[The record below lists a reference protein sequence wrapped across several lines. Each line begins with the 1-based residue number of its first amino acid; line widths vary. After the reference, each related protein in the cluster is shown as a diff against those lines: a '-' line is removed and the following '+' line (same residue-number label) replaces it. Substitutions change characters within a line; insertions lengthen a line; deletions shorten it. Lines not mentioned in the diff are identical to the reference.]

1 MTAVHQVLTG
11 LSVIAIAG
19 AGFRLASLAAPRG
32 LARAVATA
40 TLSAAMAALE
50 ALLLGLVGLGTDPAA
65 LVSAAALT
73 WAIAWRLLPSPALG
87 AGEELV
93 AWWQRPPVYKR
104 LILGASVGVGAA
116 WAAWLLRYPALGSDS
131 LSYHVPEIVEWVHN
145 GRPGS
150 VGYYFPFFSVGNYPV
165 TNEVLVAWGSGI
177 SRSFL
182 VIGLWAP
189 LAMLLLA
196 TAGWMGL
203 RSLRVEGRIA
213 GLGVAAI
220 CLTPVLSHWQ
230 MNGVY
235 TDLPSMAWLVSAAAL
250 SAASV
255 ERPALLAPA
264 IVAAGLSVGTK
275 TTTLPLA
282 GLALAAGLYVNR
294 SHLRGLVRP
303 LTIATATAL
312 AVGGYWYLR
321 NLVDHGSPFWPLL
334 WGKRFR
340 SGLRGSTTASSIASG
355 RHSTPSRA
363 RESISSRA
371 EWS

>member
-1 MTAVHQVLTG
+1 
-11 LSVIAIAG
+11 
-19 AGFRLASLAAPRG
+19 
-32 LARAVATA
+32 
-40 TLSAAMAALE
+40 
-50 ALLLGLVGLGTDPAA
+50 
-65 LVSAAALT
+65 
-73 WAIAWRLLPSPALG
+73 
-87 AGEELV
+87 
-93 AWWQRPPVYKR
+93 
-104 LILGASVGVGAA
+104 
-116 WAAWLLRYPALGSDS
+116 
-131 LSYHVPEIVEWVHN
+131 
-145 GRPGS
+145 
-150 VGYYFPFFSVGNYPV
+150 
-165 TNEVLVAWGSGI
+165 
-177 SRSFL
+177 
-182 VIGLWAP
+182 
-189 LAMLLLA
+189 MLLLA

-334 WGKRFR
+334 WGETVPFR
-340 SGLRGSTTASSIASG
+340 TQGVDDSFLERVPDGIRRLLARGSRS
-355 RHSTPSRA
+355 
-363 RESISSRA
+363 SSRA